1 MSAGARMPLHVD
13 IKFVWRHP
21 EGWYSDYPPQTGNGE
36 RVMVAKVAFRMGHGE
51 LGRQLASY
59 ASQEGLQA
67 SVASTRYAVG
77 PEVDYSTL
85 IGATVTILG
94 AAGGI
99 GGVAAVLK
107 VFFERNNGKKVTF
120 GQDGEVLG
128 VEGLS
133 ADEIVRLLETLR
145 SQRVEEENS
154 RSSAQE
160 QNVSGAVAEQAM
172 SPSLPHPSPLQRLL
186 ARRPRSGE

>member
-21 EGWYSDYPPQTGNGE
+21 DGWLSDHPPRTGDGE
-36 RVMVAKVAFRMGHGE
+36 RVPVTVVAFRMGHGD
-51 LGRQLASY
+51 LGGQLASC
-59 ASQEGLQA
+59 AGQEGL
-67 SVASTRYAVG
+67 STSLGVSNYSAG
-77 PEVDYSTL
+77 SGVDYSTL
-85 IGATVTILG
+85 IGTTVTMLG

-107 VFFERNNGKKVTF
+107 VFFERNSGKKVTF

-145 SQRVEEENS
+145 DQRVEEENA
-154 RSSAQE
+154 RSIAQE
-160 QNVSGAVAEQAM
+160 QNVPGTVADTVPDSTAEAG
-172 SPSLPHPSPLQRLL
+172 P
-186 ARRPRSGE
+186 